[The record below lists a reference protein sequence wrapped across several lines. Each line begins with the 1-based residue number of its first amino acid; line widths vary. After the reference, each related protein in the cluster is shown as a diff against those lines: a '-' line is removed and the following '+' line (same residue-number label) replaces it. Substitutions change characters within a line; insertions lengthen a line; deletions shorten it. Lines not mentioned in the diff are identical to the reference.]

1 MPAASLVQ
9 GYIPFGVRTIT
20 GCAPSQPPT
29 ACIGICLS
37 IASNRPL
44 QLELQKTSRRCSIQ
58 TTLPRYAPIFAIAS
72 PVTWPPASV
81 TLHRG
86 RYIFAR
92 TAQETSD
99 NTAHPNYRSSSCMM
113 HMYFT
118 GQGLSGTRMTVCSSL
133 PPPVRHESRCAT
145 LPSIGHSLAEL
156 KSFIFAAL

>member
-1 MPAASLVQ
+1 MRAQSASYCVHWDLLIHRLKQTSAARAAKNESSVL
-9 GYIPFGVRTIT
+9 Y
-20 GCAPSQPPT
+20 
-29 ACIGICLS
+29 
-37 IASNRPL
+37 SNHP
-44 QLELQKTSRRCSIQ
+44 
-58 TTLPRYAPIFAIAS
+58 PRYAPIFAIAS

-99 NTAHPNYRSSSCMM
+99 NTAYPNYRSSSCMM
-113 HMYFT
+113 HMYFHRA
-118 GQGLSGTRMTVCSSL
+118 GLSGTRMTVCSSL